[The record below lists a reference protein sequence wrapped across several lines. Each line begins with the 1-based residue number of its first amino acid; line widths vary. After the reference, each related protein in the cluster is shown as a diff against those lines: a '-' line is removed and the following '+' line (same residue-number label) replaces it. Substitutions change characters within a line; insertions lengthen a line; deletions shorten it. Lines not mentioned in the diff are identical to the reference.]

1 RAGQGLPQPWTDA
14 VTNAATPPGDDIGD
28 ALDLEIVNTSLRA
41 ENPFWWAI
49 FGTLQWVFAIAA
61 MAGLIWLAIL
71 VVLGWLQLSP
81 GQAPRLGPLPYP
93 FLLLA
98 AGLLIGS
105 LLSLVARAI
114 GRIGAQRRKVLVEA
128 RLRDSVGTVVRDRLV
143 APVQQ
148 VLDRHRSTRE
158 HLEAARKPC

>member
-1 RAGQGLPQPWTDA
+1 
-14 VTNAATPPGDDIGD
+14 
-28 ALDLEIVNTSLRA
+28 
-41 ENPFWWAI
+41 
-49 FGTLQWVFAIAA
+49 

-81 GQAPRLGPLPYP
+81 GQAPGLGPLPYP

-98 AGLLIGS
+98 GGLLIGS
-105 LLSLVARAI
+105 LVSLVARAI

-128 RLRDSVGTVVRDRLV
+128 RLRDSVGKVVRDRLV

-148 VLDRHRSTRE
+148 VLDRHRLTRE
-158 HLEAARKPC
+158 HLEAARKPS